1 MHYLWRSY
9 TKLSKGVILPR
20 FFHSQGNL
28 NENGKKEITANKI
41 HISTKLQVMMM
52 MIFHLP
58 VLFVENHSQVQLL
71 PSVNTTFVKHVLLNI
86 IRKAKGVMFVVHR
99 LMVCSI
105 LQKSL

>member
-1 MHYLWRSY
+1 MA
-9 TKLSKGVILPR
+9 
-20 FFHSQGNL
+20 GNL